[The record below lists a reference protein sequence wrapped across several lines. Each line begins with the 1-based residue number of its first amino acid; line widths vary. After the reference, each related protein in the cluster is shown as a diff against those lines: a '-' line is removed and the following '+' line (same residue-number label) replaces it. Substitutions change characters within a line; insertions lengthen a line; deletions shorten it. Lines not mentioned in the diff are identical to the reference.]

1 MNIISDLEYFKAK
14 EIVKKYERE
23 YILEIREGN
32 HNQFY
37 FDEEKQQVTCRC
49 GVKAVQLRK
58 NDLFLCSTI
67 TAYICKF
74 SK

>member
-1 MNIISDLEYFKAK
+1 MSTLSDLEYFKAK

-23 YILEIREGN
+23 YILEIREGK
-32 HNQFY
+32 HHQFY

-58 NDLFLCSTI
+58 NDLFLCLAFTVY
-67 TAYICKF
+67 TCEF